1 MKTNHSILHRSA
13 VFAYGAASY
22 VVALAT
28 FAYIAG
34 FIGNFLVPTQ
44 LDGPATGPFW
54 PALLINLALI
64 VLFSLQH
71 SVMARPAFKTWW
83 TRHVPES
90 AERSTYVLFSC
101 LALFVL
107 FAFWQPMGG
116 TIWQVNNQ
124 TGKTVL
130 YALYAFGWALLF
142 ASTYFINHFDL
153 FGLRQVWLH
162 LRGCEYT
169 ALKFGTPI
177 LYKYVRHPLYIGW
190 LTIFWATPTM
200 TVAHLVFALGST
212 VYIFLAIR
220 WEERDLVTFHPEYE
234 EYRRRVPMFVP
245 RLRAAA
251 GASSADLPRGESK
264 NVIVEAR

>member
-1 MKTNHSILHRSA
+1 MKTKHSILHRSA
-13 VFAYGAASY
+13 VFAYGVASY

-44 LDGPATGPFW
+44 LDAPATGPFW
-54 PALLINLALI
+54 WALLINLALI
-64 VLFSLQH
+64 VLFSVQH
-71 SVMARPAFKTWW
+71 SVMARPAFKKWW
-83 TRHVPES
+83 TRYVPEP

-101 LALFVL
+101 LALVVL
-107 FAFWQPMGG
+107 FAYWQPMGG

-124 TGKTVL
+124 AGKTAL

-162 LRGCEYT
+162 LRGREYT

-200 TVAHLVFALGST
+200 TVAHLVFALGTT
-212 VYIFLAIR
+212 VYIVLAIR

-234 EYRRRVPMFVP
+234 EYRQRVPMLIP
-245 RLRAAA
+245 RLRAAEPISA
-251 GASSADLPRGESK
+251 NLPDGAA
-264 NVIVEAR
+264 